1 MPKVRAAVITDIH
14 YGHDH
19 GWRLGTKA
27 PRLMKKFV
35 KEVNELQPDYVIDM
49 GDRISRRNAEE
60 DRTWM
65 IELKTYFNQ
74 LAAPV
79 YHLIGNHDLR
89 YLTRQ
94 ENEGITG
101 SPGTSYSRDINGYH
115 FIFWNPNV
123 NNGDMGLKLDPEDLY
138 WLKADLAGND
148 KPAVLFCH
156 VPFDNDEQDNDHALT
171 ESEKATGIIT
181 NRYYYKEA
189 PNIRKILED
198 SGNVI
203 LALGGHRHM
212 NRHRE
217 INGIHYFTQQSLTN
231 KYKEKNRVPTG
242 TWTMLEIE
250 DGNITIELHGY
261 AKMRFDGKLNDTV
274 TMTARP
280 IMGSTPPPP
289 DAPQP

>member
-35 KEVNELQPDYVIDM
+35 KEVNGLQPDCVIDM
-49 GDRISRRNAEE
+49 GDRISRRNAGE
-60 DRTWM
+60 DRSWM
-65 IELKTYFNQ
+65 AELKTYFNQ

-79 YHLIGNHDLR
+79 HHLIGNHDLR
-89 YLTRQ
+89 FLTRQ
-94 ENEGITG
+94 ENEEITG

-123 NNGDMGLKLDPEDLY
+123 NNGDTGLKLDPEDID
-138 WLKADLAGND
+138 WLKADLAAND

-156 VPFDNDEQDNDHALT
+156 VPFDNDEQDNEIALT
-171 ESEKATGIIT
+171 ESQKATGVIT
-181 NRYYYKEA
+181 NRYYYREA
-189 PNIRKILED
+189 PDIRKMLEE

-203 LALGGHRHM
+203 LAMGGHRHM

-231 KYKEKNRVPTG
+231 KYRKEYRVPTG
-242 TWTMLEIE
+242 TWTELELNN
-250 DGNITIELHGY
+250 GQITIHLHGH

-274 TMTARP
+274 TMTPRF
-280 IMGSTPPPP
+280 ITESTPPQPA
-289 DAPQP
+289 DPQP

>member
-27 PRLMKKFV
+27 PRLMTKFV
-35 KEVNELQPDYVIDM
+35 KEVNELQPDCVVDM

-65 IELKTYFNQ
+65 AELKTYFNQ

-79 YHLIGNHDLR
+79 HHLIGNHDLR

-94 ENEGITG
+94 ENEEITG
-101 SPGTSYSRDINGYH
+101 SPGTSYSHDIGGYH
-115 FIFWNPNV
+115 FVFWNPNV
-123 NNGDMGLKLDPEDLY
+123 NNGDTGLKLDPEDID
-138 WLKADLAGND
+138 WLKADLAANG

-156 VPFDNDEQDNDHALT
+156 VPFDNDELDNDRALT
-171 ESEKATGIIT
+171 ESEKVTGIIT

-189 PNIRKILED
+189 PCIREILET
-198 SGNVI
+198 GNVI
-203 LALGGHRHM
+203 LAMGGHRHM

-231 KYKEKNRVPTG
+231 KYRKKHRMPTG
-242 TWTMLEIE
+242 TWTTLDIE
-250 DGNITIELHGY
+250 DGNITIELHGH
-261 AKMRFDGKLNDTV
+261 AKMRFGGELNDTI
-274 TMTARP
+274 TMTPRP
-280 IMGSTPPPP
+280 ITGSAPPPP
-289 DAPQP
+289 GAPQP